1 MCLSLELLRSL
12 AAFDVF
18 KSQLGISFL
27 KTNHLS
33 YQVHHLFVYLSS
45 YLCILELSI
54 EVVSLH
60 NLSNHMLLRIRI
72 NFALNI
78 WKNYFKKKQN

>member
-1 MCLSLELLRSL
+1 MCLLLELLHSV

-18 KSQLGISFL
+18 KSQLGIRFL

-45 YLCILELSI
+45 SLCILELSV
-54 EVVSLH
+54 EVVSLN
-60 NLSNHMLLRIRI
+60 NLSRIQLFI
-72 NFALNI
+72 
-78 WKNYFKKKQN
+78 K